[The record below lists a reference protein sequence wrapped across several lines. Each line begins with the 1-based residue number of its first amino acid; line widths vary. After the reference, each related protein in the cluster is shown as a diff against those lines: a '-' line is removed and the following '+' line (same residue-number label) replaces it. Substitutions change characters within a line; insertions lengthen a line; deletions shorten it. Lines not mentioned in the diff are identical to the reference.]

1 MIEVP
6 EILYTDSIGILTVN
20 ASGGFFHATSREDI
34 AVRKDGEMLPDIRP
48 SIGIDMVIFHG
59 FLSFEVIIPIERQKA
74 MKDHHINANG
84 WADIGQHFTIFP
96 DEIGR

>member
-59 FLSFEVIIPIERQKA
+59 FLSFEVIIPIEQDITGDVGV
-74 MKDHHINANG
+74 MLLYGKDG
-84 WADIGQHFTIFP
+84 T
-96 DEIGR
+96 